1 MWSLD
6 AFHTTGIFLC
16 SIPGIISATSQ
27 RLIFYTKF
35 SPQYVNPC
43 PLETYCRGFSKLFRL
58 GFIFLN
64 KLKIKGVKQVTSSD
78 QATAQGHTG
87 QRYCLLHI
95 VVQGSG
101 SFPGW
106 SIFLYNVRFCSYGAH
121 FFAYFPIQNA

>member
-35 SPQYVNPC
+35 SPQHVNPC